1 MKNLKEKKRQ
11 EDRQRGEEE
20 SLRTPANET
29 KKIRISYAWQKKKK
43 RLENDYLIGL
53 VESVVDVYVHERK
66 EKFFFFWLRQKKL
79 A

>member
-1 MKNLKEKKRQ
+1 MHGR
-11 EDRQRGEEE
+11 
-20 SLRTPANET
+20 
-29 KKIRISYAWQKKKK
+29 KKK

-66 EKFFFFWLRQKKL
+66 GFFFFWLRQKKKM